1 MPNFIAKKCKN
12 LTLPFEKDGVK
23 FLNLLKGRKVDFIL
37 TRANEE
43 LFFVTVKKKDDA
55 YLFKGEKLTRP
66 AKVGLLQKALEILRD
81 EFCSEIL
88 NNSINF
94 NKNSLTKNSSIIM
107 SELEAIKALNGRE
120 KIAIEIGFGSG
131 RHLLY
136 RAKNELDKL
145 FVGIEIYKPSIEQ
158 VAKLAIKQN
167 IENLVL
173 VNSDARTFIDLVGSN
188 LVDTIYVHFPVPWD
202 DSPHRRV
209 ISGEFM
215 SEIQR
220 ILKVGGTFELRSDS
234 RAYVDYSLIKFLD
247 MDGVSIK
254 VHKNRDLEISSKYED
269 RWKKQLKDIYDVW
282 LKNLVKSGEKS
293 WKDRL
298 KFDILDINLVKQNFR
313 HKVTKFSDFFLNF
326 EEIYEFDSGELL
338 IKLSFGAF
346 DTPGNYFI
354 KISKDKTEYFI
365 AKPLPTDMNL
375 KAHEK
380 VKEQLAKW
388 QIL

>member
-1 MPNFIAKKCKN
+1 MPNFIAKKCKA

-23 FLNLLKGRKVDFIL
+23 FLNLLRGRKVDFIL
-37 TRANEE
+37 TQANDE
-43 LFFVTVKKKDDA
+43 LFFVTVKKRDDS

-88 NNSINF
+88 SSAINF
-94 NKNSLTKNSSIIM
+94 NKNSLTKNSSIIL
-107 SELEAIKALNGRE
+107 SELDAIKALQS
-120 KIAIEIGFGSG
+120 KDKVAIEIGFGSG

-136 RAKNELDKL
+136 RAKNEKDKL

-158 VAKLAIKQN
+158 VAKLAIKQG

-188 LVDTIYVHFPVPWD
+188 SVDTIYVHFPVPWD
-202 DSPHRRV
+202 DSPHRRI
-209 ISGEFM
+209 ISTEFM
-215 SEIQR
+215 NQAQR
-220 ILKVGGTFELRSDS
+220 VLKVSGTFELRSDS

-254 VHKNRDLEISSKYED
+254 IHKNRELEISSKYED
-269 RWKKQLKDIYDVW
+269 RWKKQFKDIYDVW
-282 LKNLVKSGEKS
+282 LKNLVQSSEKS
-293 WKDRL
+293 CVDRL
-298 KFDILDINLVKQNFR
+298 KFDSLDINLVEQNFR
-313 HKVTKFSDFFLNF
+313 HKVTKFSEFFLNF
-326 EEIYEFDSGELL
+326 EEIYKFDSGELL

-346 DTPGNYFI
+346 DRPGNYFI

-365 AKPLPTDMNL
+365 AKPLPTDINL
-375 KAHEK
+375 KVHEK

-388 QIL
+388 QTL